1 MTENYQRKVKIVQ
14 DSQQVAYN
22 QNTCVLI
29 KADLTVTGDIG
40 LSPYLHIIRGLYL
53 KILLNFNE
61 INQNQFIILLKKPR
75 KYGILIYFNL
85 FVLYK
90 LSKNNST
97 LH

>member
-1 MTENYQRKVKIVQ
+1 MMVQESSESSFRCHLMSSSRLAAQR
-14 DSQQVAYN
+14 
-22 QNTCVLI
+22 I

-40 LSPYLHIIRGLYL
+40 LSSHLHIIRGLYL

-61 INQNQFIILLKKPR
+61 IDQNRFIILLKKPR